1 MQTKPS
7 QEKPWLK
14 YYPENARDSIEVN
27 GSIYDYLEKTV
38 KSYPNG
44 NALYYYGTRFTYIEF
59 LKEINRC
66 ADTFYSL
73 GIRAGEIV
81 SFLSVATPETVFAMY
96 GLNKIGA
103 ISNFIDPRMD
113 AQRILDT
120 ISLAKSKVLVSLN
133 IALPKVEKIYDKL
146 DLKNI
151 IVQSATDSLSPL
163 RKVGYKLKKKTP
175 QTPKWN
181 NLILWKDFISASKS
195 GVAKK
200 HTFIDND
207 LAMITYTG
215 GTTGHPK
222 GVMLTNRGLNAMA
235 DSFRLSGVDHDWG
248 DKFLD
253 IMPIFASY
261 GVGCGLHMPIAMR
274 FENILIPDFS
284 VERIGKLVKKYK
296 PNAMMAVP
304 SFYDKLMSEK
314 IMKKADLSMLKTTGC
329 GGDTMNPGL
338 EERFNTFLK
347 EHGGKYP
354 LSQGYG
360 MSETSSASA
369 ACFSNVYKDKSAG
382 IPLLAATVGIFD
394 TETGEELGYNQ
405 EGEICVTGDLMM
417 KGYFNDEEE
426 TKSVMKKHADG
437 NIWIHSGD
445 LGYLDED
452 GFLFI
457 NGRIK
462 RMIIRFDGH
471 KIYPAILEGVLSQY
485 EKTTL
490 CAVVGIKDPNHNQG
504 ELPVGIVKL
513 DNTYTDEEKFSIRRE
528 ILKMCHD
535 VCEERGRA
543 ADIIFVDE
551 IPYTPMGKIDY
562 KKLAKTY
569 EEHIIDFNF

>member
-1 MQTKPS
+1 
-7 QEKPWLK
+7 
-14 YYPENARDSIEVN
+14 
-27 GSIYDYLEKTV
+27 
-38 KSYPNG
+38 
-44 NALYYYGTRFTYIEF
+44 
-59 LKEINRC
+59 
-66 ADTFYSL
+66 
-73 GIRAGEIV
+73 
-81 SFLSVATPETVFAMY
+81 
-96 GLNKIGA
+96 
-103 ISNFIDPRMD
+103 
-113 AQRILDT
+113 
-120 ISLAKSKVLVSLN
+120 
-133 IALPKVEKIYDKL
+133 
-146 DLKNI
+146 
-151 IVQSATDSLSPL
+151 
-163 RKVGYKLKKKTP
+163 
-175 QTPKWN
+175 
-181 NLILWKDFISASKS
+181 
-195 GVAKK
+195 
-200 HTFIDND
+200 
-207 LAMITYTG
+207 
-215 GTTGHPK
+215 
-222 GVMLTNRGLNAMA
+222 MLTNRVLNAIA
-235 DSFRLSGVDHDWG
+235 ESFRLSGVDQDPG
-248 DKFLD
+248 DKFLN

-261 GVGCGLHMPIAMR
+261 GVGCGLHMPIAMN

-284 VERIGKLVKKYK
+284 VERIAKLVKKYK

-304 SFYDKLMSEK
+304 SFYDRLMSEK
-314 IMKKADLSMLKTTGC
+314 IMEKVDLSMLKTTGC

-347 EHGGKYP
+347 KHGGKYP

-360 MSETSSASA
+360 MSETSSAAA
-369 ACFSNVYKDKSAG
+369 ACFSDVYKDGSAG

-405 EGEICVTGDLMM
+405 EGEICVTGDLIM

-490 CAVVGIKDPNHNQG
+490 CAVVGVTDPTHNQG
-504 ELPVGIVKL
+504 ELPVGIIKL
-513 DNTYTDEEKFSIRRE
+513 DNTYTDEEKKSMRRE

-551 IPYTPMGKIDY
+551 MPYTPMGKIDY
-562 KKLAKTY
+562 KKLAKIY
-569 EEHIIDFNF
+569 ENHIIDFNF